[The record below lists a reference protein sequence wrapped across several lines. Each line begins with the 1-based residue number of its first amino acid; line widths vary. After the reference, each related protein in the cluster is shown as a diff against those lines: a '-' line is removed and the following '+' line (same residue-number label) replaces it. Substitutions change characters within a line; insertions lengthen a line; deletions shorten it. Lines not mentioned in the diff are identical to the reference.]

1 MANPRKKFSKIYDQY
16 VEKIYRFVFLKVSSE
31 EIAQD
36 LTSETFLKCWEAF
49 KKTENPSSNE
59 QKIENPQAFLYQIA
73 RNLVIDHYREKG
85 KYQVVSAESAD
96 WRSPITDPRTDLEE
110 KMILNSDLE
119 MVRKHLSC
127 LKDDY
132 QNAIVWYYLDDLP
145 ICEVAKLLDKSE
157 EATRVL
163 IHRALKSLREKI
175 NLV

>member
-36 LTSETFLKCWEAF
+36 LTSEIFLKCWEAF

-85 KYQVVSAESAD
+85 KYQVVSAEI
-96 WRSPITDPRTDLEE
+96 SPISDPRTDLEE
-110 KMILNSDLE
+110 KMILNSDFE
-119 MVRKHLSC
+119 IVRNHLSS

-132 QNAIVWYYLDDLP
+132 QNAIIWYYLDDLP

-175 NLV
+175 NLA